1 MENQKSKLFLMEVLI
16 ERIEQMRVENHIS
29 MDVLCTRAHMAK
41 KTYIALKKQE
51 AVYVLRSHPSPA
63 KRFL

>member
-16 ERIEQMRVENHIS
+16 ERIEQMRVENHFS

-41 KTYIALKKQE
+41 KTYIALKKTGS
-51 AVYVLRSHPSPA
+51 RICPA
-63 KRFL
+63 KPSFAC